1 MMIIE
6 WWGVNYRIAGDDKL
20 HVKVFESLREAQKF
34 AQHPPADIEKIV
46 GKPWD
51 LMQ

>member
-1 MMIIE
+1 MIPTE
-6 WWGVNYRIAGDDKL
+6 WWGVNYRVAGNAKV

-34 AQHPPADIEKIV
+34 AQHPPAHVEKIV

-51 LMQ
+51 IMA